1 MPVIESG
8 VSDGKHSGAFTFVIT
23 NAEYA
28 VAMKR
33 EMSMETAT
41 CLVCNV
47 CVFVYRFVHA

>member
-28 VAMKR
+28 VAD
-33 EMSMETAT
+33 ETRN
-41 CLVCNV
+41 VNGNCNV
-47 CVFVYRFVHA
+47 PRVPHRARLCV